1 MRISHYWPRHGGNV
15 MALVLHRSGE
25 MGKSA
30 MSLLLRLALHSGED
44 RHLRRITIIIIIT
57 ILLIIVIIIVIIPKG
72 KNKSIRGDFLQV
84 FFRDVVVS
92 LITDVMLPVS
102 FGSVVGWCGF
112 HEFVQL
118 FRKCFWSK
126 YDMKDDF
133 LVSLEH

>member
-15 MALVLHRSGE
+15 MALVLHRWGE

-57 ILLIIVIIIVIIPKG
+57 VLLIIIIIVIIPKG

-84 FFRDVVVS
+84 FFS
-92 LITDVMLPVS
+92 
-102 FGSVVGWCGF
+102 
-112 HEFVQL
+112 
-118 FRKCFWSK
+118 
-126 YDMKDDF
+126 
-133 LVSLEH
+133 